1 MIVLLPLPAVDHV
14 DCRTVGIPVEPS
26 RGDVPVDHQP
36 RVGRRRRDEGVQF
49 HRSDLVLADDTA
61 SAALRGERDAHA
73 AHGGERLHRSPIR
86 RNDIA
91 FVRGVAPSGGT
102 AETVPLRIIHPRPA
116 GTCVQLWRI
125 GGVAAVDA
133 AVQLDGRRIRR
144 RGGVADGVV
153 LAAAGSE
160 DRGEHRER
168 DAQGDAA
175 HGGLDRLAHGGS
187 PT

>member
-1 MIVLLPLPAVDHV
+1 M
-14 DCRTVGIPVEPS
+14 EPS
-26 RGDVPVDHQP
+26 RGDVPVDQQP
-36 RVGRRRRDEGVQF
+36 RVGRRRRDDGVQF

-86 RNDIA
+86 RNDTA
-91 FVRGVAPSGGT
+91 FVRGMVPSSGAT
-102 AETVPLRIIHPRPA
+102 EAVPLRIIHPRPA